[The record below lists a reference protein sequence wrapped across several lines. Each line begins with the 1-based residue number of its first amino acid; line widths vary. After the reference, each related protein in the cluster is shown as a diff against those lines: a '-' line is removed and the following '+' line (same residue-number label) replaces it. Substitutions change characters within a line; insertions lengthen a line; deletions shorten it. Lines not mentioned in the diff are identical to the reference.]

1 MSKSQKITLVVV
13 CVGILVPILS
23 LFAYGPYSDYRES
36 LNSFTLADVCKVQKG
51 MNIDTAWAILGHPI
65 EYHNYNF
72 SNAYSSQCR
81 NLNKNHFIEI
91 IYTADEGTVIDVFFF
106 GGGGRTKTL
115 VESGVCVNQGG

>member
-13 CVGILVPILS
+13 CVAVLLPILS

-36 LNSFTLADVCKVQKG
+36 LNSFTIADVCKVQKG
-51 MNIDTAWAILGHPI
+51 MNIDTAWAILGRPI

-81 NLNKNHFIEI
+81 NLNKNYFVEI
-91 IYTADEGTVIDVFFF
+91 VYTADEGTVIDIFW
-106 GGGGRTKTL
+106 GRGRTKTL
-115 VESGVCVNQGG
+115 VESGVCLNQGG